1 MTCRT
6 CFYKKAPRFRNG
18 CPRTTQE
25 RDARIIH
32 ELRSEFRLTILLQA
46 TKFPKATYMYW
57 QKRLE
62 QKNPN
67 ALLEK
72 KIQEIFDEHHGNYGY
87 RRIQLALKAQ
97 GIKVNQKKVRRI
109 MGKLGLKGSKFI
121 RKSRRY
127 NSYKGTIG
135 RVAKNRIRRRFYTS
149 IPHQKV
155 TTDTSEFKYYERDKN
170 KQLVIKKLY
179 LDPFLDMFNG
189 EILSY
194 RISERPNAKAI
205 MDAQKEAMDRTDD
218 CPYRR
223 TFHSDQGWAY
233 QMKAYKKQLTKQNI
247 FQSMSR
253 KGNCFDN
260 SPMENFFG
268 LLKQEMYYGVIYA
281 SFKQL
286 KQAIEDWIHYYNHHR
301 IKTKLGCS
309 PIQYR
314 EQMTA

>member
-1 MTCRT
+1 
-6 CFYKKAPRFRNG
+6 
-18 CPRTTQE
+18 
-25 RDARIIH
+25 
-32 ELRSEFRLTILLQA
+32 
-46 TKFPKATYMYW
+46 MYW

-67 ALLEK
+67 ASLEK

-233 QMKAYKKQLTKQNI
+233 QMKAYKKQLT
-247 FQSMSR
+247 
-253 KGNCFDN
+253 
-260 SPMENFFG
+260 
-268 LLKQEMYYGVIYA
+268 
-281 SFKQL
+281 
-286 KQAIEDWIHYYNHHR
+286 
-301 IKTKLGCS
+301 
-309 PIQYR
+309 
-314 EQMTA
+314 

>member
-1 MTCRT
+1 MRTRKRIITCRT

-67 ALLEK
+67 ASLEK

-268 LLKQEMYYGVIYA
+268 LLKQEMY
-281 SFKQL
+281 
-286 KQAIEDWIHYYNHHR
+286 
-301 IKTKLGCS
+301 
-309 PIQYR
+309 
-314 EQMTA
+314 